1 MGVVRVTAIT
11 SQLVQKGVK
20 VIKTFQEKDR
30 ETGLASNGWNVLVEV
45 CNEIAPQIPH
55 SGTKCELDRP
65 LLYFYWASTG
75 PSQNSHS
82 TFSK

>member
-30 ETGLASNGWNVLVEV
+30 ESGLASNVWNVLFEV
-45 CNEIAPQIPH
+45 CHTVIVSAL
-55 SGTKCELDRP
+55 TTRRCAVK
-65 LLYFYWASTG
+65 
-75 PSQNSHS
+75 
-82 TFSK
+82 